1 MPVKKEKEAVSAFEE
16 RRLKNIRANNEI
28 LKDLSSTASKIAPPP
43 PPKPQARPRPKR
55 QPVEKREQ
63 PKRERAVATR
73 TSSRLK
79 GETPKREADDSAPVS
94 LFPPDRPAKKAR
106 VNEDLNL
113 GDILV
118 EGRKFTNGVDAVTG
132 LISLPRLGAEPGVR
146 TFDEDDIKETTDED
160 LRKMRETMNSLEL
173 YDKWAVNGGL
183 TITQTVVSG
192 LAADLDAPQTL
203 KLCLNAFTRWGSIP
217 LKRNH
222 SFLPETKK
230 APWGFSMHLR
240 KSPRSTTAM
249 KTPTLLI
256 L

>member
-1 MPVKKEKEAVSAFEE
+1 MSAFEA
-16 RRLKNIRANNEI
+16 RRLNNIKANNEI
-28 LKDLSSTASKIAPPP
+28 LKDLSNTASKIAPPP
-43 PPKPQARPRPKR
+43 PPKLQSRPRPKR

-73 TSSRLK
+73 ASSRLK
-79 GETPKREADDSAPVS
+79 GETPKREAEDSVPAS

-160 LRKMRETMNSLEL
+160 LRKMREKMNSLEL
-173 YDKWAVNGGL
+173 YDKWAVNGGSSS
-183 TITQTVVSG
+183 THTVLSG
-192 LAADLDAPQTL
+192 LAADLDASQTL
-203 KLCLNAFTRWGSIP
+203 KLCLNAFIRWGSIQP
-217 LKRNH
+217 KTNH

-230 APWGFSMHLR
+230 EPWGFSMPPR
-240 KSPRSTTAM
+240 KYLRSTMTTKM
-249 KTPTLLI
+249 PTFLI